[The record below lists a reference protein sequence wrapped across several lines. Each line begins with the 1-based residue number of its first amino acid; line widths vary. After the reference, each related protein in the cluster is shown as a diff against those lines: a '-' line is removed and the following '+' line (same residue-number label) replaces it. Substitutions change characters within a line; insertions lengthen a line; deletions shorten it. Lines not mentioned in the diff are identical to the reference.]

1 VRQQADGI
9 VSIWSGH
16 FDSQEEF
23 GEYVRSSPDG
33 PSAFCR
39 HAGLNTFDFGE
50 FEAAFYAAVPVPS
63 LRALSEFPAGQ
74 VFAETAGTALDA
86 RAATGW
92 NSLVLLYDC
101 AYSPDRAHP
110 SQACRMKYV
119 GSFSYR

>member
-1 VRQQADGI
+1 M

-23 GEYVRSSPDG
+23 GEYVQPGSDGASP
-33 PSAFCR
+33 FCR

-50 FEAAFYAAVPVPS
+50 FEAAFYVATPVPS
-63 LRALSEFPAGQ
+63 VRALSEFPAGG
-74 VFAETAGTALDA
+74 VFAETAGAGLDGQA
-86 RAATGW
+86 EAGW

-101 AYSPDRAHP
+101 AYSPERAHP